1 MTGLLSI
8 MILKITYNKVILLQS
23 QNRYN
28 HNPKNFFILQ
38 YEQISN

>member
-1 MTGLLSI
+1 

-23 QNRYN
+23 QDRYN
-28 HNPKNFFILQ
+28 QNPCNFLILH